1 MIKAVHPTAGALA
14 LVTIL
19 AFWVSTALSELFASA
34 ATVTT
39 VKRLIPWGFFILV
52 PALAIAGASGFRL
65 GQTWRGSVVARKQ
78 RRMPIIAAN
87 GILVLIPSA
96 LYLSAKAQ
104 AGAFD
109 TGFYAAQALELV
121 AGAANITLLVLN
133 MRDGLQLSGKLHRDS
148 ATRR

>member
-1 MIKAVHPTAGALA
+1 MIKAVHPVAGALA

-19 AFWVSTALSELFASA
+19 TFWVSTVLCELFAGA
-34 ATVTT
+34 TT
-39 VKRLIPWGFFILV
+39 VATIKALIPWGFLILI

-65 GQTWRGSVVARKQ
+65 GQTWRGPVVARKQ
-78 RRMPIIAAN
+78 KRMPIIAAN

-109 TGFYAAQALELV
+109 TTFHIVQALELV
-121 AGAANITLLVLN
+121 AGAANITLLALN
-133 MRDGLQLSGKLHRDS
+133 MRDGLRLSGKPRHDAAESR
-148 ATRR
+148 